1 MRAERRGTR
10 RARVTG
16 TKGGEVSKQPGAPGR
31 ATSRVSRPVG
41 WIRDLP
47 IWTKLGLIM
56 IVPTLATI
64 VVGTAALLGQVQ
76 QASLVERAR
85 SMTVL
90 AGDASGVVHQLQ
102 NERALGV
109 QLLQAS
115 KPADIAALTAGYKK
129 QAAGTDATILK
140 YHTDRITI
148 ADVPDNLT
156 AVLTGI

>member
-64 VVGTAALLGQVQ
+64 VVGTAGLLSQVQ

-85 SMTVL
+85 SLTVL
-90 AGDASGVVHQLQ
+90 AGDADELVDQLQ
-102 NERALGV
+102 SERAFAV
-109 QLLQAS
+109 QLLQS
-115 KPADIAALTAGYKK
+115 GRGDMPW
-129 QAAGTDATILK
+129 
-140 YHTDRITI
+140 
-148 ADVPDNLT
+148 
-156 AVLTGI
+156 